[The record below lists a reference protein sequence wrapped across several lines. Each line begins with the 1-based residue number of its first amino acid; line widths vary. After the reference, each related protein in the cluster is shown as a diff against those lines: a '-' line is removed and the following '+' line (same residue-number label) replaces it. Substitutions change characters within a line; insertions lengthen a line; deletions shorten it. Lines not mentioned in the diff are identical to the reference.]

1 MQLKLQISEGNKAI
15 MQQCLKCGRALS
27 CRTRCQFFAF
37 TFPGTGVF
45 LATSSIFSLV
55 GLMLRAYVS
64 MMILVQSLFLPA
76 SAVFG
81 AI

>member
-64 MMILVQSLFLPA
+64 MMT
-76 SAVFG
+76 
-81 AI
+81 